1 MATKAGEIELD
12 VRLTGDDISKTLH
25 KISDSITKKF
35 DSAFSSLS
43 KDFENV
49 STDMKQSFSKVSE
62 GVSQKTEKEF
72 SNIKGSGEQLSNS
85 VSSSFKKIG
94 MAVVAAFSVA
104 KIKEFGQ
111 QCIESAAEV
120 NAANSQFEQTFGT
133 MQSQAE
139 SAIQSVANQSG
150 ILETR
155 LQGVGT
161 SIYAFAKTTGMD
173 SSSAL
178 GMRRL
183 ISCMASHLW
192 ICRNRRNSSRFCKWS
207 RTPISFR
214 VLWDRQAVK
223 QTVGR
228 M

>member
-49 STDMKQSFSKVSE
+49 STDMKQSFSKVAE

-94 MAVVAAFSVA
+94 AAVVAAFSVA

-120 NAANSQFEQTFGT
+120 NAANSQSRLSAQCSRRQNQPFRALPIKAVFLKPDYRV
-133 MQSQAE
+133 SAQAFMPLPKLRVWTV
-139 SAIQSVANQSG
+139 Q
-150 ILETR
+150 
-155 LQGVGT
+155 
-161 SIYAFAKTTGMD
+161 
-173 SSSAL
+173 
-178 GMRRL
+178 
-183 ISCMASHLW
+183 
-192 ICRNRRNSSRFCKWS
+192 
-207 RTPISFR
+207 
-214 VLWDRQAVK
+214 VLWV
-223 QTVGR
+223 
-228 M
+228 

>member
-49 STDMKQSFSKVSE
+49 STDMKQSFSKVAE

-94 MAVVAAFSVA
+94 TVVVAALSVA

-120 NAANSQFEQTFGT
+120 NAKRPF
-133 MQSQAE
+133 
-139 SAIQSVANQSG
+139 
-150 ILETR
+150 
-155 LQGVGT
+155 
-161 SIYAFAKTTGMD
+161 
-173 SSSAL
+173 
-178 GMRRL
+178 
-183 ISCMASHLW
+183 
-192 ICRNRRNSSRFCKWS
+192 RNRRQNQPFRAL
-207 RTPISFR
+207 PIKAVFLKPDYKVSAQAFMPLQKLR
-214 VLWDRQAVK
+214 VWTVQVLWV
-223 QTVGR
+223 
-228 M
+228 

>member
-49 STDMKQSFSKVSE
+49 STDMKQSFSKVAE

-94 MAVVAAFSVA
+94 TAVVAAFSVP
-104 KIKEFGQ
+104 K
-111 QCIESAAEV
+111 SR
-120 NAANSQFEQTFGT
+120 S
-133 MQSQAE
+133 
-139 SAIQSVANQSG
+139 SV
-150 ILETR
+150 
-155 LQGVGT
+155 
-161 SIYAFAKTTGMD
+161 
-173 SSSAL
+173 SSAL
-178 GMRRL
+178 NRLRKSMRQIRSL
-183 ISCMASHLW
+183 SRHSVQCS
-192 ICRNRRNSSRFCKWS
+192 RRQNQPFRAL
-207 RTPISFR
+207 PIKVVFLKPDYRVSAQAFMPLQKLR
-214 VLWDRQAVK
+214 VWTVQVLWE
-223 QTVGR
+223 
-228 M
+228 